1 MSQADFARLEDATT
15 ERMKRELW
23 SDLMGLVESGDLSGD
38 QANEWFNAKCD
49 QWEGGD
55 R

>member
-1 MSQADFARLEDATT
+1 MTSQT

-23 SDLMGLVESGDLSGD
+23 SDLMTMVEAGELTDV
-38 QANEWFNAKCD
+38 QAMEWYNSKCD
-49 QWEGGD
+49 QWEA